1 MELGIK
7 RLVAFVGEVSRREVF
22 EYLGLADGMLFTSAV
37 ETQGLALLEGMAMR
51 LPVVAVRSP
60 ALDELVR
67 DGHEG
72 FVCAADPVAM
82 AEAVR
87 KLADDPQL
95 ADRMGQA
102 ALERSRAFH
111 PALLARRLAGIY
123 RGLRG
128 ESSTDARNN
137 QGNEPPPGRS

>member
-60 ALDELVR
+60 ALGELVR
-67 DGHEG
+67 DGSEG

-82 AEAVR
+82 AEAVH

-102 ALERSRAFH
+102 ALGRSRAFP

-128 ESSTDARNN
+128 ESSPGARNS
-137 QGNEPPPGRS
+137 QDDELPLGRF